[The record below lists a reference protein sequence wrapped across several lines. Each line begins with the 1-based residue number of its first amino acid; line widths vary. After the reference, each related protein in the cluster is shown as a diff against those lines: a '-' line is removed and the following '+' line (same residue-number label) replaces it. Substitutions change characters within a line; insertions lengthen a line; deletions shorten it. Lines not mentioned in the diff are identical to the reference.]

1 MVPDPD
7 AAGSPS
13 VDEVLRDL
21 VDHGCRR
28 LTDRVAAAG
37 IIRRRSVTEV
47 LIEGMDVLWD
57 DVLAHRDEYRAVL
70 LLQRTRP
77 ELRVPGPD
85 GDVTLHELPPAWAAH
100 WLTVLQT
107 LQDVS
112 WNTPVPLLARLVS
125 ATLSGLVTHAVCEG
139 GDVDVRPVFRVL
151 AYDLA
156 QHSTRNRHPRVPRG

>member
-1 MVPDPD
+1 MKAIANDMTIEPTMTHHTAESRRHATDVVTGGHRLTSVVPDPD

-70 LLQRTRP
+70 MLQRTRP

-85 GDVTLHELPPAWAAH
+85 GDVADRGASVGCRVRRRRCHDCHRSREEPQLLPA
-100 WLTVLQT
+100 
-107 LQDVS
+107 
-112 WNTPVPLLARLVS
+112 
-125 ATLSGLVTHAVCEG
+125 
-139 GDVDVRPVFRVL
+139 
-151 AYDLA
+151 
-156 QHSTRNRHPRVPRG
+156 